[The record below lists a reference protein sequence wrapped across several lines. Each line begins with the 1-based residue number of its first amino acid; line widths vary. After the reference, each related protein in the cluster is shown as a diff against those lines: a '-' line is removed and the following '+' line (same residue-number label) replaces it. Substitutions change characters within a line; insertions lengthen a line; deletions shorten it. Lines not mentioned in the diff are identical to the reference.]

1 MSEIRLIDED
11 SLALAAQYIH
21 EGKLIVMPTDTVYG
35 IACDPFNDIAIDA
48 LFEAKQRPR
57 TKSLQVLLADTDE
70 IGKLDLRLPY
80 PLDVL
85 SASLLPGAF
94 SPICIASADTQLQ
107 TIKLEVTARTQAVRV
122 PDADSTRRI
131 LAATGPLA
139 ASSANI
145 SGHDSAQSAQEAQA
159 QLGDSVALYLDAG
172 TTPGPVASTVVT
184 TSKNDADG
192 IAILRAGV
200 IPESQ
205 LRDIIHASQS
215 MHRTPNGS
223 RSHESNTSETS
234 A

>member
-1 MSEIRLIDED
+1 MSEIRSIDDD
-11 SLALAAQYIH
+11 SLALAAECIH
-21 EGKLIVMPTDTVYG
+21 EGRLIVMPTDTVYG

-48 LFEAKQRPR
+48 LFEAKRR
-57 TKSLQVLLADTDE
+57 SRSKSLQVLLASSEE
-70 IGKLDLRLPY
+70 IARLDLSLPY

-107 TIKLEVTARTQAVRV
+107 TIKVEPTVRTQAIRV
-122 PDADSTRRI
+122 PDADGTRRI

-139 ASSANI
+139 ASSANV
-145 SGHDSAQSAQEAQA
+145 SGMQSAQNVQEAME

-172 TTPGPVASTVVT
+172 PTPGPVASTVVAASST
-184 TSKNDADG
+184 GKDG
-192 IAILRAGV
+192 IAILRQGV

-205 LRDIIHASQS
+205 LRDIIHANASLLGS
-215 MHRTPNGS
+215 HAFHRPGASGS
-223 RSHESNTSETS
+223 AETS

>member
-11 SLALAAQYIH
+11 SLALAARYIH

-35 IACDPFNDIAIDA
+35 IACDPFNEIAIEA
-48 LFEAKQRPR
+48 LFEAKHRPLS
-57 TKSLQVLLADTDE
+57 KSLQVLLADTSE
-70 IGKLDLRLPY
+70 IEALDLRLPY

-107 TIKLEVTARTQAVRV
+107 TIKIEATARTQGIRV
-122 PDADSTRRI
+122 PDAESTRRI
-131 LAATGPLA
+131 LAATGPVA

-145 SGHDSAQSAQEAQA
+145 SGQSSAQSVQDALA
-159 QLGDSVALYLDAG
+159 QLGESVALYLDDG
-172 TTPGPVASTVVT
+172 PTPGPVASTVVT
-184 TSKNDADG
+184 TSKTDADG
-192 IAILRAGV
+192 IAILRQGV

-205 LRDIIHASQS
+205 LRDVIHANQS
-215 MHRTPNGS
+215 MHQHSNGH
-223 RSHESNTSETS
+223 RPDESNTSETS